1 MLFTWEEFKKAFTD
15 QIYPHFFCDTKRKEF
30 MSLAQGDIIVVEN
43 EKRFTKLSKFVVAF
57 VIDEIDKC
65 KQFEEGLWTEN
76 RAPITTTMN

>member
-1 MLFTWEEFKKAFTD
+1 
-15 QIYPHFFCDTKRKEF
+15 